1 MRIKVKDLRRTI
13 HEELEYAQT
22 INELFGSKPDFDK
35 MITEFLEQLW
45 KLNERL
51 NDVHKAAPSGPAKAI
66 VAGMH
71 SDLFNKIAE
80 FRDHVKQLKGLTK
93 KEA

>member
-1 MRIKVKDLRRTI
+1 MRVKVGDLRRLI
-13 HEELEYAQT
+13 HEELERDHV
-22 INELFGSKPDFDK
+22 INEFFGGKADFGK

-51 NDVHKAAPSGPAKAI
+51 NDVHKAAPPGPAKAI